1 MPLTRV
7 GSSWSLVAAFAV
19 VALAVGCSSG
29 GKTDETSG
37 GDGGPELVQW
47 CEAYKIINCTCQQ
60 CHQNPP
66 LHGAPIPLM
75 TYADTQAPFPK
86 ATSPGTVWQ
95 EMQGV
100 IGNRFMPFTGD
111 ATVMPPVQPL
121 TDAQQATILA
131 WLSQG
136 ATDLGGQKCTM
147 TCDWSK
153 GPPTGNQ

>member
-1 MPLTRV
+1 MVRGQGMLARV
-7 GSSWSLVAAFAV
+7 LFAVSAALLVA
-19 VALAVGCSSG
+19 LLGCSASKSDG
-29 GKTDETSG
+29 ASG
-37 GDGGPELVQW
+37 GDGGPEPVTW
-47 CEAYKIINCTCQQ
+47 CEAYKIINCSCQQ

-86 ATSPGTVWQ
+86 PTSPGTVWQ

-121 TDAQQATILA
+121 TDEQQATILA
-131 WLSQG
+131 WLDQG
-136 ATDLGGQKCTM
+136 ATDLGGQNCAM

-153 GPPTGNQ
+153 NPPTGK